1 MGVKFNFADPLTSR
15 RRFATRKTDNY
26 IRCGAIVVGSVI
38 VFSWLA
44 AKMDWGFP
52 PMLVADLIAL
62 GVAYSLFNVWDNR
75 PIKFRCPACQ
85 KPIFSNRP
93 WICGLCGEK
102 NTDTVNFPFLYR
114 CKSKACLN
122 EPKSFRCPYCTV
134 ETIICL
140 TEEDDKK
147 TPAVSLDSLISPP
160 PEPNEH
166 DKKMDKLRK
175 DREALQAEREIA
187 MVQSDLNRIQKI
199 IDNQTNKKT
208 GAEESIRTSVNE
220 FMEKDEAIAKLK
232 AEYAEKYKNDPAM
245 RRRMLQALKKSIENS
260 FSD

>member
-62 GVAYSLFNVWDNR
+62 GVAYYLFNVWDNR

-166 DKKMDKLRK
+166 DKKMD
-175 DREALQAEREIA
+175 EC
-187 MVQSDLNRIQKI
+187 
-199 IDNQTNKKT
+199 
-208 GAEESIRTSVNE
+208 
-220 FMEKDEAIAKLK
+220 
-232 AEYAEKYKNDPAM
+232 
-245 RRRMLQALKKSIENS
+245 NS
-260 FSD
+260 CFVYLVLLLT